1 MSKPATT
8 TGTKE
13 DDVCSNH
20 GHCNESLGVCKC
32 LDDWQTS
39 DGYGSAGTR
48 GDCGFRSSGT
58 TSSCPGEPACL
69 GYGTCQGPPTYR
81 CVCQNGR
88 TGPDCSELACPE
100 GPAWFSM
107 PTSDNTAHSD
117 MECSG
122 MGLCDHQTGVCECRE
137 GFEGSACQY
146 LVCENDCHG
155 NGQCLSMASLAAAY
169 GVDYGSD
176 PNNPLTWDAHTVSGC
191 QCSDGFEGPTCKH
204 RVCPK
209 GDDPNTRHQ
218 SNEIQVLS
226 CVDSDNSGQFE
237 VGFMDESIQVSSTA
251 TAADIETALNTLA
264 SVEAIYVGAPGLDPD
279 ALQVCRASGGSV
291 DVEFLVPTGN
301 VPELSISNAVGID
314 GALSVTTSRD
324 GTKEYSECSDR
335 GLCDHDTG
343 LCECFTGFGSSDG
356 QGQAGHRDDCGYRLE
371 YAFDS

>member
-1 MSKPATT
+1 
-8 TGTKE
+8 
-13 DDVCSNH
+13 
-20 GHCNESLGVCKC
+20 
-32 LDDWQTS
+32 
-39 DGYGSAGTR
+39 
-48 GDCGFRSSGT
+48 
-58 TSSCPGEPACL
+58 
-69 GYGTCQGPPTYR
+69 
-81 CVCQNGR
+81 
-88 TGPDCSELACPE
+88 
-100 GPAWFSM
+100 
-107 PTSDNTAHSD
+107 
-117 MECSG
+117 

-301 VPELSISNAVGID
+301 VPELAISNAVGID